1 MTWRWHSTKQVPHL
15 CSLMFSQCQM
25 VLFLSLGKLWLS
37 ISFALSTPRLL
48 SWSSISVHCTSYKLL
63 NSKQS
68 FVAPSAARPP
78 VDWVGLHQAYLFPFN
93 FCSLKKFIYRITD
106 SLLFKIKTQISSM
119 NYDCLRGTFVLS
131 VNRFDWLKKV
141 FQLLKSKSL
150 FV

>member
-37 ISFALSTPRLL
+37 ISFALSTPWLL

-106 SLLFKIKTQISSM
+106 LLLFKIKKQFHLWIIVCVGLLFWVSI
-119 NYDCLRGTFVLS
+119 DLIDL
-131 VNRFDWLKKV
+131 KV

-150 FV
+150 FA